1 MAADGLRVLALA
13 YRPQSGWDGDA
24 GADATEN
31 SLTFLGLAG
40 LIDPPRAEALEA
52 VRICQQAGIVPV
64 MITGDHPATA
74 LAIARRLE
82 IASGDA
88 KVITGPELAA
98 MPERELEEQVKRARV
113 YARVDPAQKLRIVE
127 ALQKQGEFVA
137 MTGDG
142 VNDAPALQR
151 SDIGVAMGR
160 SGTDVAREAAD
171 LVLLDDNFATI
182 VAAVKEG
189 RHIFENI
196 RKFVKFIMA
205 SNAAEIWTLFLAP
218 FLGLPV
224 PLLPIHILWTNLVT
238 DGLPGLALAV
248 EPAERSLMD
257 RPPRPPTESLF
268 ARGLWQH
275 VVWVGLLIGGL
286 SIFSQA
292 YAIRS
297 GSTHWQTIVFTV
309 LTVSQMANV
318 MAVRSDTQSLWRLG
332 LFSNLPLL
340 GAVTLTV
347 GLQMAVI
354 YWPPFQRVFKTA
366 ALSAR
371 ELIFT
376 LGLCSLVLVAVEIE
390 KWFARRRSRAD

>member
-1 MAADGLRVLALA
+1 MAADGLRVLAFA
-13 YRPQSGWDGDA
+13 YRRQSGWDGEA

-31 SLTFLGLAG
+31 ALTFLGLAG
-40 LIDPPRAEALEA
+40 LIDPPRAEVLDA
-52 VRICQQAGIVPV
+52 VRVCQQAGIVPV

-74 LAIARRLE
+74 LAVARQLG
-82 IASGDA
+82 IASDDA
-88 KVITGPELAA
+88 RVITGPELAA
-98 MPERELEEQVKRARV
+98 MPERDLEEQVKRARV

-151 SDIGVAMGR
+151 SDIGVAMGK

-248 EPAERSLMD
+248 EPAEQSLMD
-257 RPPRPPTESLF
+257 RPPRPPSESLF

-275 VVWVGLLIGGL
+275 VVWVGLLIAGL

-309 LTVSQMANV
+309 LTVSQMAHV
-318 MAVRSDTQSLWRLG
+318 MAVRSDTESLWRLG

-354 YWPPFQRVFKTA
+354 YWLPFQRVFKTA
-366 ALSAR
+366 ALSLN
-371 ELIFT
+371 ELVFT
-376 LGLCSLVLVAVEIE
+376 LALCSLVLVAVEIE
-390 KWFARRRSRAD
+390 KWLARRRRQTS